1 MENISY
7 TYSESELVLLA
18 VNAAVKAGEA
28 IMQVYKKDF
37 SVEYK
42 EDKSPLTEAD
52 MSAHQVI
59 KSYLED
65 RFPILSEEGRNIP
78 FDERMNWDVFW
89 LVDPLD
95 GTKEFIK
102 KNDEFTVNIALIRN
116 NKPVIGVVY
125 GPAIA
130 TLYFGS
136 EEAGSYKC
144 TIEPGSWY
152 SNLSDLTAISERL
165 HKSFDMPGYTIVASR
180 SHLNSETKEF
190 IEKAEAEHREVK
202 LVSKGSSIK
211 LCLVAEGNANVYPR
225 LAPTMEWDT
234 AAAHAVAKFAGCQV
248 IDYNTREELRYNKED
263 LLNPY
268 FLVSR

>member
-1 MENISY
+1 
-7 TYSESELVLLA
+7 LVLLA

-28 IMQVYKKDF
+28 IMEIYQKDF

-42 EDKSPLTEAD
+42 EDKSPLTDAD
-52 MSAHQVI
+52 RSAHQVI
-59 KSYLED
+59 KSHLQD
-65 RFPILSEEGRNIP
+65 SFPILSEEGKSISY
-78 FDERMNWDVFW
+78 DERKNWNVFW

-95 GTKEFIK
+95 GTKEFVK

-116 NKPVIGVVY
+116 NKPAIGVVY
-125 GPAIA
+125 GPAIS

-136 EEAGSYKC
+136 EEMGSYKC
-144 TIEPGSWY
+144 IIEPGSWCN
-152 SNLSDLTAISERL
+152 SLNDLISISEKMYGDL
-165 HKSFDMPGYTIVASR
+165 DLPGYTIVASR
-180 SHLNSETKEF
+180 SHLNPETKEF
-190 IEKAEAEHREVK
+190 IDRAEADHKEVK

-248 IDYNTREELRYNKED
+248 IDYNTKEELRYNKED